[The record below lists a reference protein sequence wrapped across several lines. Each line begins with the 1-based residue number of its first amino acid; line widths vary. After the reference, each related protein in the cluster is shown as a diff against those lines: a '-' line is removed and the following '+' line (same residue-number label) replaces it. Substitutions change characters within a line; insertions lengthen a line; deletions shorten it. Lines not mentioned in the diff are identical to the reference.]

1 MADAGRADCV
11 TTRRHDGNHGV
22 SDSPNHHQS
31 RRKPGANAA
40 FFSTLLERTY
50 DAQTIRMQ
58 IVRAGTAVGANYR
71 AVCRSRSGR
80 DFIAKLGVVI
90 EEVDETSYWLEILVD
105 GEIVTA
111 SAVSA
116 LRREADELTRIFVA
130 SRVTARKNGRRTTE
144 RGTPNDE
151 LGTLNP
157 EP

>member
-1 MADAGRADCV
+1 MRSQEGMTPHELRERTKRFAIEIIRLSA
-11 TTRRHDGNHGV
+11 
-22 SDSPNHHQS
+22 S
-31 RRKPGANAA
+31 
-40 FFSTLLERTY
+40 LERTY